1 MFSKKNIGIVLTTFG
16 VAFALTWS
24 LPAQDKAGDKKEKQ
38 WKSQAEYDIFAAA
51 QKDANAQN
59 RLGELDKWKQQFPES
74 EYNDVRDQMYLITY
88 QQLNQPRQA
97 FDKSVEILKTKPD
110 YARALTAILYYVQQ
124 IKPPQP
130 ADIDTAEKTAN
141 YVIDNLDKIYAPA
154 NKEEGTSDADW
165 AKQKAD
171 MKPYAYQTLVWIATQ
186 RKDTGRTIS
195 DLTKIL
201 QKDPTQAAAS
211 YNLAGSILADAQAT
225 KKLDE
230 QPLALFHYARAASY
244 DGPNSLPAATRQQVQ
259 ASLTKMYT
267 TYHGSNDGLPQL
279 MAAAKTTQHSRRA
292 GAADPARGG
301 TPTPRAA
308 RGCRRRVRP
317 RASYG
322 RPAPLPRGRELRLER
337 GEPDEALGGR
347 VREGLALGV
356 RRERVGVQR
365 VLGAPAADHRRARPE
380 LDPDLAAHEL
390 LRRVDERVQGVPE
403 RAEPQA
409 LVDEVRPGRLELA
422 LRPQL
427 GLRQHEILEGAVR
440 LDEDERRRGLVE
452 LPALDPDHPVL
463 DHVDSADPVPAGAAV
478 QLVDELVQ
486 RQLVAVERDRK
497 AFLER
502 DHHVRRRR
510 SVGGVRGSRK
520 ASAGGAVHGS
530 SSTPASI
537 ERPNRSRRSSTA
549 SFRVASTG
557 IRRAS
562 A

>member
-1 MFSKKNIGIVLTTFG
+1 VFSKKNIGIVLTTFG

-225 KKLDE
+225 KKLDD

-279 MAAAKTTQHSRRA
+279 MAAAKTTA
-292 GAADPARGG
+292 FPPADFKIKS
-301 TPTPRAA
+301 T
-308 RGCRRRVRP
+308 
-317 RASYG
+317 S
-322 RPAPLPRGRELRLER
+322 
-337 GEPDEALGGR
+337 
-347 VREGLALGV
+347 
-356 RRERVGVQR
+356 
-365 VLGAPAADHRRARPE
+365 
-380 LDPDLAAHEL
+380 DLAAESAQK
-390 LRRVDERVQGVPE
+390 E
-403 RAEPQA
+403 AEEMAKNPVVGFWVKGLKEPILKDDA
-409 LVDEVRPGRLELA
+409 FFDMSVKDADLPG
-422 LRPQL
+422 
-427 GLRQHEILEGAVR
+427 GAVP
-440 LDEDERRRGLVE
+440 GVTKFKGKIVSMS
-452 LPALDPDHPVL
+452 PATRPKE
-463 DHVDSADPVPAGAAV
+463 VD
-478 QLVDELVQ
+478 
-486 RQLVAVERDRK
+486 VAVEKPGVADAKLMFETALPGKMEPGEEISFSGIAKSYTKEPFSITFDVEKDKLEGWTGKNTAGATK
-497 AFLER
+497 AAP
-502 DHHVRRRR
+502 
-510 SVGGVRGSRK
+510 K
-520 ASAGGAVHGS
+520 GATKGKGA
-530 SSTPASI
+530 TKK
-537 ERPNRSRRSSTA
+537 
-549 SFRVASTG
+549 
-557 IRRAS
+557 
-562 A
+562 